1 MLVTLRLHRYGV
13 LKRAGPL
20 YILIISAV
28 ASRMVTNFTSNL
40 PSVSAADNSR
50 CPSSQRCVVLQN
62 GPERKAKEE
71 RDEAAAASDVE
82 MGSREEH
89 QGSTAVENH
98 AEKSNGSAQ
107 NHPTAAADYPE
118 AKKPGEGGPG
128 VVAGV
133 VIIVGGFQLCD
144 PLGSVCLFSSSYRF
158 GFFVVFPG
166 GLQYSRGGVRAWGS
180 SFRTLGARVQ
190 GAGGERLGF
199 SVQDDRLSYKDNPSK
214 PWHYV
219 RAAVWGESEVLTWAP
234 VLSRRNVVDGL
245 ERRASHCS
253 RPVPGHVLERRA
265 VRLRAAGRGEA

>member
-1 MLVTLRLHRYGV
+1 
-13 LKRAGPL
+13 
-20 YILIISAV
+20 
-28 ASRMVTNFTSNL
+28 MVTNFTSNL

-133 VIIVGGFQLCD
+133 VIIVGGIPGGGLGPGAH
-144 PLGSVCLFSSSYRF
+144 PLGLWGLGFRVREERGWGSVCRMIDCPTKTTHPNPGITF
-158 GFFVVFPG
+158 G
-166 GLQYSRGGVRAWGS
+166 LRS
-180 SFRTLGARVQ
+180 
-190 GAGGERLGF
+190 GEKAK
-199 SVQDDRLSYKDNPSK
+199 S
-214 PWHYV
+214 
-219 RAAVWGESEVLTWAP
+219 
-234 VLSRRNVVDGL
+234 
-245 ERRASHCS
+245 
-253 RPVPGHVLERRA
+253 
-265 VRLRAAGRGEA
+265 